1 MSTEGRLEWKQKNDV
16 EELWVGSLLHS
27 LCELNSPQRKAKI
40 HLLNSEDKLIFA
52 EVFSV
57 PCEMQVL
64 LFENV

>member
-1 MSTEGRLEWKQKNDV
+1 MDRIPASFIVQVKLSSK
-16 EELWVGSLLHS
+16 EE
-27 LCELNSPQRKAKI
+27 AKI

-64 LFENV
+64 F